1 MSDWRWSPNLQALL
15 AKAKAD
21 TPSGAAR
28 AKMWASISTA
38 VGGAAGASGAPHPHV
53 LGGGPPGTASLEGTE
68 AGANAIAGGSS
79 AIKMLAIGTLLGGTA
94 AVGLTLAM
102 LHVGA
107 ATASTKLSTQFSI
120 RAMADGTSSRLTAP
134 PSADVPSASPERCR
148 NEERTSPRLTTPPS
162 VDVRLTA
169 PPSADV
175 LPASPERGRNDEAL
189 VRVGSMQ
196 ANSEM
201 AIPGAA
207 AVRNVRLPQ
216 DEATAPAGAMAT
228 LDAPSAADVSS
239 RLTTPPSVDVP
250 SVPPK
255 RGQSSTVRARSTPPR
270 STLAVDRSDSLTREA
285 SFLAEARA
293 ALLRG
298 DAKSALRKVRAAR
311 SLPVRQLV
319 PEELSVEAQTLRALD
334 RASEAVEVERTLRT
348 KYPESALAR

>member
-15 AKAKAD
+15 AKAKVD

-38 VGGAAGASGAPHPHV
+38 VGGAAGASGVPHPHV
-53 LGGGPPGTASLEGTE
+53 LDGGPPGTASLEGTE

-120 RAMADGTSSRLTAP
+120 RAMADGTSSRLT
-134 PSADVPSASPERCR
+134 
-148 NEERTSPRLTTPPS
+148 TPPS
-162 VDVRLTA
+162 DDVSLTA
-169 PPSADV
+169 PPSANV

-189 VRVGSMQ
+189 VRVGPMH
-196 ANSEM
+196 ASEV

-207 AVRNVRLPQ
+207 AVRNVRWPQ
-216 DEATAPAGAMAT
+216 DDATAPARAMVT
-228 LDAPSAADVSS
+228 RDALSAADGTSSRVTTPPSADVSS
-239 RLTTPPSVDVP
+239 RLTMPPSVDVP
-250 SVPPK
+250 SAPPK

-270 STLAVDRSDSLTREA
+270 STLAIDRSDSLTREA

-334 RASEAVEVERTLRT
+334 RASEALEVERTLRT